1 MTWNLWWRF
10 GPWEA
15 RQPAIAAVLAEEA
28 PDLVLLQEVW
38 ADEESG
44 ADQAHRLAGPGGY
57 FVARSTRTGGE
68 PYRFGNA
75 VLSRWPISFEK
86 TLILP
91 GPDAQPS
98 HRSAVVAE
106 IDHPG
111 GPILAVTTHLDWRYD
126 HSELRQLQLEA
137 LLDDLRTVKADRS
150 IVRPLILGADL
161 NAVPDSDEVRRLTGL
176 AAPYAGTS
184 GRGPVFTDC
193 WSAMSDEPGHTWT
206 RDNPHAGDAVW
217 PRRRLDYLLVSWPR
231 PKPTD
236 NPIAARLA
244 GHQPVDGVVASDH
257 YAVVV
262 DLDDRPPQELDE

>member
-57 FVARSTRTGGE
+57 FVARSTRAGGE

-161 NAVPDSDEVRRLTGL
+161 NAVPGSDEVRRLTGL
-176 AAPYAGTS
+176 AAPYAGDS

-217 PRRRLDYLLVSWPR
+217 PRRRLDYLMVSWPR

-236 NPIAARLA
+236 NPVAARLA